1 MNFPSPHHPL
11 RSVAAMRFCCA
22 IGNDQIALHRFSEAA
37 FDAYF
42 RDQRNLDDPV
52 ELIAVADACGLDGDA
67 LAACAS
73 SQHVEDRLRE
83 NTQEAIDRGAYGSP
97 TIFVDRG
104 HMYFGN
110 DQLPLVRQRLE
121 R

>member
-1 MNFPSPHHPL
+1 MVADTPSGGK
-11 RSVAAMRFCCA
+11 RVTAK
-22 IGNDQIALHRFSEAA
+22 RFSEAA

-42 RDQRNLDDPV
+42 RDQRNLDDPA
-52 ELIAVADACGLDGDA
+52 ELIVVADACGLDGEA
-67 LAACAS
+67 LAERAAS
-73 SQHVEDRLRE
+73 QPVKDRLRE

-97 TIFVDRG
+97 TIFVDRD

-121 R
+121 RCAEL